1 MSLVSWG
8 DRHLCITECRA
19 EQLFLTSSPVA
30 AVFVPVKQSQEE
42 KDRERENREIT
53 NYFKVV
59 CRKMQRALVGEWLV
73 ISYAQTIWTR
83 AALSYWLLKL
93 G

>member
-30 AVFVPVKQSQEE
+30 AVFVSVKQSREE
-42 KDRERENREIT
+42 KDRER
-53 NYFKVV
+53 
-59 CRKMQRALVGEWLV
+59 
-73 ISYAQTIWTR
+73 
-83 AALSYWLLKL
+83 
-93 G
+93 